1 MIAEIDG
8 GEPEA
13 NTGDRVQTEAPFLVP
28 AVKEE
33 HVGRDGAVEAGEDVH
48 AVAAV
53 ADHGGVPCGEV
64 PAGERDVEFVGHGE
78 IRAGGGNESVAE
90 EAESVDGEEAEVEA
104 FEERERAEEIPEH
117 AENEIGNVE
126 HVAEA
131 EKLGEEG
138 VDVRLETEAEI
149 LADEGGVDAEKS
161 GIEERAAV
169 DFGDDGGQV
178 HVGDVHDDRVVEK
191 TETPG
196 PLVSDTGT
204 EVDEESGDEEERSV
218 DQRERAGEAGGA
230 DETEPGDEDEE
241 LEEELVREKA
251 GGVTSGEWRVTS
263 GKRDSSLRRLR
274 SE

>member
-1 MIAEIDG
+1 VVAEIDG

-13 NTGDRVQTEAPFLVP
+13 NAGCGVQAEAPFLVP
-28 AVKEE
+28 AVEEE
-33 HVGRDGAVEAGEDVH
+33 HVAGDGAVEAGEDVD

-78 IRAGGGNESVAE
+78 IRASGGNEGVAE

-138 VDVRLETEAEI
+138 VDVRLEAEAEI
-149 LADEGGVDAEKS
+149 SADEEGVDVEES
-161 GIEERAAV
+161 GIEERAAM

-178 HVGDVHDDRVVEK
+178 HVGDVHDDGVVEEA
-191 TETPG
+191 ETPG
-196 PLVSDTGT
+196 PLVGDTGR
-204 EVDEESGDEEERSV
+204 EVDEESGDEEERGV
-218 DQRERAGEAGGA
+218 NERERAGEAGGA

-241 LEEELVREKA
+241 LEEEFVGEKA
-251 GGVTSGEWRVTS
+251 GGVTSR
-263 GKRDSSLRRLR
+263 GKRDSSLRGLR